1 MKISVTTIAPLWKE
15 FLASVVSLAVVSY
28 VDYITSDELLL
39 IVFYFIPIAICA
51 WHKKREIVL
60 LLALVSGVCWVL
72 ADYGS
77 GHHYS
82 HPIYQFWNGFICFAS
97 FAAFGL
103 VLQRLKTS
111 FDEQAR
117 DKEELTKALDELK
130 SSAGEIQKLRKELQ
144 VVCAWT
150 NRIRVEGQW
159 MTLSEFLTHSLH
171 LNVSHGISPE
181 AMKKMMETIT
191 QMEQPASDTGKGQ
204 DFPQPG
210 LLPTEQGNRPPSPCK
225 STRHPA
231 I

>member
-1 MKISVTTIAPLWKE
+1 VKINETNIRSQWKE
-15 FLASVVSLAVVSY
+15 FLASVVSLAVVGY
-28 VDYITSDELLL
+28 VDYLSGDELLL

-51 WHKKREIVL
+51 WHKRREIVL
-60 LLALVSGVCWVL
+60 LLALVSGVCWML
-72 ADYGS
+72 ADYYS
-77 GHHYS
+77 GHQYS
-82 HPIYQFWNGFICFAS
+82 HPIYYFWNGFICFSS

-117 DKEELTKALDELK
+117 EKEELAKALDELK

-181 AMKKMMETIT
+181 AKKKMMETFT
-191 QMEQPASDTGKGQ
+191 QMQQTSSDTGKGQ
-204 DFPQPG
+204 DLPQPG
-210 LLPTEQGNRPPSPCK
+210 LLPPE
-225 STRHPA
+225 
-231 I
+231 